1 MKHLNKYKTGVSFL
15 LILLFTACTDLD
27 TEIYSDLTPDTEY
40 TTTDNLLAAI
50 LTAYGPLSNSYGN
63 NGLFE
68 VQELSSETSAAPA
81 KFGPWDDG
89 GIWARLHRHEW
100 ENNAWFINNTWNMCF
115 GGISTCNR
123 LIEEFQA
130 TSGDVTAAVN
140 ELRGLR
146 ALYFYTAMDLWGGV
160 PLVTSFKT
168 AEANPSRASR
178 QEVYDYIES
187 ELLDIIPTLPEN
199 PRGENYGRINK
210 WAAMTLLARMY
221 LNAEVYTGTAQ
232 WQKAADMA
240 QMVIDGGVFSLQTE
254 YLDNYVTRN
263 EGSVENILVVNHS
276 ASSGGAF
283 NMHMRTLHPL
293 SKETYGFTTGPWN
306 GYTALEEFYNSFEDT
321 DKRKELFITGQQYTL
336 AGDPIHDPNGAI
348 EIDSKGNSD
357 PDGTTLIFTPFIN
370 ELTPKA
376 FSQSGARIGKYEFA
390 TGLDL
395 AMDNDFPVVRYAE
408 ALLIRA
414 EALWRMDNANREA
427 VELIRQ
433 IRERAGLEAIDPLTE
448 DALYNEIQREL
459 AFEAQART
467 IMIRYDRFNNT
478 WWEKTI
484 TDPNKNLFPIPTAQ
498 LNGNP
503 NLTQNPGY

>member
-1 MKHLNKYKTGVSFL
+1 MKYLNKFKTGASVLLLFL
-15 LILLFTACTDLD
+15 LAACTDLD

-50 LTAYGPLSNSYGN
+50 LTAYNPLSVSYGN

-68 VQELSSETSAAPA
+68 VQELSTETSAAPA

-100 ENNAWFINNTWNMCF
+100 ENNAWFINGTWNMCF

-146 ALYFYTAMDLWGGV
+146 ALYLYTAMDLWGGV
-160 PLVTSFKT
+160 PLVTSFAD
-168 AEANPSRASR
+168 AETNPSRAPR
-178 QEVYDYIES
+178 EEVFAFIES
-187 ELLDIIPTLPEN
+187 ELKDIIPALPED
-199 PRGENYGRINK
+199 PKGENYARMNK
-210 WAAMTLLARMY
+210 WAAMALLARMY
-221 LNAEVYTGTAQ
+221 LNAEVYTGTAR
-232 WQKAADMA
+232 WQDAADYA
-240 QMVIDGGVFSLQTE
+240 QQIIDGGKFDLQPN
-254 YLDNYVTRN
+254 YLDNFVTN
-263 EGSVENILVVNHS
+263 NDGSIENILVVAQSVN
-276 ASSGGAF
+276 SGGAF

-306 GYTALEEFYNSFEDT
+306 GYTALEEFYNSFDDT
-321 DKRKELFITGQQYTL
+321 DVRKDIFIVGQQYTL
-336 AGDPIHDPNGAI
+336 SGEPIQDPNGAI
-348 EIDSKGNSD
+348 EIDSKGNPD
-357 PDGTTLIFTPFIN
+357 PDGTPLIFTPEIN
-370 ELTPKA
+370 ELWPKA

-390 TGLDL
+390 IGLDL
-395 AMDNDFPVVRYAE
+395 AMDNDFPIFRYAE
-408 ALLIRA
+408 VLLVRA
-414 EALWRMDNANREA
+414 EALWRMNPGSAEA
-427 VELIRQ
+427 VELVRMV
-433 IRERAGLEAIDPLTE
+433 RERAGLGEINPLTE
-448 DALYNEIQREL
+448 DALYHEIQREL

-467 IMIRYDRFNNT
+467 IMIRFDRFNNT

>member
-1 MKHLNKYKTGVSFL
+1 MKYYKIKTGALVFL
-15 LILLFTACTDLD
+15 LSMAAACTDLD

-50 LTAYGPLSNSYGN
+50 LTAYGPLSNNYGN

-68 VQELSSETSAAPA
+68 IQELSTETSAAPA

-100 ENNAWFINNTWNMCF
+100 ENNAWFINNAWNMCF

-146 ALYFYTAMDLWGGV
+146 ALYFFTAMDLWGDV
-160 PLVTSFKT
+160 PLVTTFKT
-168 AEANPSRASR
+168 AEANPSRSPRA
-178 QEVYDYIES
+178 EVYNYIES
-187 ELLDIIPTLPEN
+187 ELLEIIPVLPEN
-199 PRGENYGRINK
+199 PKGENYGRMNK
-210 WAAMTLLARMY
+210 WAAMALLARMY
-221 LNAEVYTGTAQ
+221 LNAAVYTGTAQ

-240 QMVIDGGVFSLQTE
+240 QQIIDGGQFLLQME
-254 YLDNYVTRN
+254 YLENFVPRN
-263 EGSVENILVVNHS
+263 EGSVENILVVNYS
-276 ASSGGAF
+276 TSSGGAF

-306 GYTALEEFYNSFEDT
+306 GYTALEEFYNSFEET
-321 DKRKELFITGQQYTL
+321 DKRKDLFITGQQYTL
-336 AGDPIHDPNGAI
+336 TGEPIHDPNGAI
-348 EIDSKGNSD
+348 EIDSKGNPD
-357 PDGTTLIFTPFIN
+357 PDGTPLIFTPYIN

-395 AMDNDFPVVRYAE
+395 AMDNDYPVFRYAE
-408 ALLIRA
+408 VLLIRA
-414 EALWRMDNANREA
+414 EALWRMDNSNREA
-427 VELIRQ
+427 VELVRQ
-433 IRERAGLEAIDPLTE
+433 IRERADLPTIDPLTE
-448 DALYNEIQREL
+448 DALYHEIQREL
-459 AFEAQART
+459 AFEGQART
-467 IMIRYDRFNNT
+467 VMIRFDRFNNT

-484 TDPNKNLFPIPTAQ
+484 TDPKKNLFPIPTAQ